1 MNDSDT
7 SMMYMYA
14 FDTVYLLYACNV
26 YYDNIIYYIYLIVL
40 LSIST

>member
-14 FDTVYLLYACNV
+14 FDTVYLLHVYACNI
-26 YYDNIIYYIYLIVL
+26 YYDNIIIYI
-40 LSIST
+40 